1 MTAPPR
7 RRRADREQRR
17 ADILAAALEVF
28 AERGY
33 RAASLAAVAERVG
46 LTQQGLLHYF
56 PTKDALLV
64 EVLRLRD
71 QLDLGSAG
79 VSPRLADIQGLVEYN
94 ASRPGLIQSFTVL
107 SAESVTDGH
116 PAREFFTSRYA
127 ALRGHLAEA
136 LRAEL
141 GDALAPT
148 LTADQAA
155 TLFIAVMDGLQL
167 QWLLS
172 PDEVDMPALV
182 AAFVA
187 TIRRG

>member
-7 RRRADREQRR
+7 PPPAHREQRR
-17 ADILAAALEVF
+17 ARILPPPPGGVAR
-28 AERGY
+28 RGY

-107 SAESVTDGH
+107 SAESVTD
-116 PAREFFTSRYA
+116 
-127 ALRGHLAEA
+127 
-136 LRAEL
+136 
-141 GDALAPT
+141 
-148 LTADQAA
+148 
-155 TLFIAVMDGLQL
+155 
-167 QWLLS
+167 
-172 PDEVDMPALV
+172 
-182 AAFVA
+182 
-187 TIRRG
+187 